1 MKYINANLWDVEADL
16 KLITTNGAVRRDGAC
31 VMGRGCAL
39 EAKTRYP
46 GVEHKLGDLIGRHGN
61 RVMRLG
67 RFEGTVLA
75 SFPVKHH
82 WRDAADPELIARSAR
97 QLVALADKFGYTRI
111 ALPRPGC
118 GNGHLRWARVR
129 TILEDILDD
138 RFTIV
143 DFPRGKSEPEK
154 AARRDVARRNVVRHT
169 QRSFRTGDTE
179 KTIVAHDLDEKRAEN
194 LAAREDRLAAEHA
207 ALAYHVVEPA

>member
-39 EAKTRYP
+39 EAKIRYP
-46 GVEHKLGDLIGRHGN
+46 GLEYKLGDLIGRHGN

-67 RFEGTVLA
+67 RYNGVVLA

-82 WRDAADPELIARSAR
+82 WREEADPELIARSAR
-97 QLVALADKFGYTRI
+97 QLVALADKFGCERI

-118 GNGHLRWARVR
+118 GNGRLRWARVR
-129 TILEDILDD
+129 TILKDILDD

-143 DFPRGKSEPEK
+143 DFPRGKSTPTED
-154 AARRDVARRNVVRHT
+154 ARHKVVRHT
-169 QRSFRTGDTE
+169 QRSFRTGDTQE
-179 KTIVAHDLDEKRAEN
+179 TIIAHDLDVERAGD
-194 LAAREDRLAAEHA
+194 LAAREDRLAAEHS
-207 ALAYHVVEPA
+207 ALAYHVVEPV

>member
-1 MKYINANLWDVEADL
+1 
-16 KLITTNGAVRRDGAC
+16 
-31 VMGRGCAL
+31 MGRGCAL

-67 RFEGTVLA
+67 RYNGVVLA

-82 WRDAADPELIARSAR
+82 WREEADPELIARSAR
-97 QLVALADKFGYTRI
+97 QLVALADKFGCERI

-118 GNGHLRWARVR
+118 GNGRLRWKRVR

-138 RFTIV
+138 RFTVV

-154 AARRDVARRNVVRHT
+154 AARHDVARHDVARRNVVRHT
-169 QRSFRTGDTE
+169 QRSFRTGDTQE
-179 KTIVAHDLDEKRAEN
+179 TIIAHDLDVERAED
-194 LAAREDRLAAEHA
+194 LAAREDRLAAEHS